1 MPAELTALA
10 WTVVLALVQIFLA
23 AAATTRQ
30 YGLRWNA
37 GPRDRQQP
45 PLNPVAGRLVRAQQ
59 NLFETLPLFAAVVL
73 IVVAADRTGRLTE
86 FGAWLH
92 LGARVAYVP
101 LYGFGVPYLRSLAW
115 LAGLTGLALILWQA
129 LAV

>member
-86 FGAWLH
+86 FGAWLY